1 MLLLIYSPVV
11 IVQCVVGIRFVV
23 EVDDFSIVVVQSG
36 VGFLDVVE
44 VVVFSAD
51 GVLCLD
57 FVMSVVVVG
66 VVVVIVGAL
75 VVVAIHILQ

>member
-23 EVDDFSIVVVQSG
+23 EVDDFSIVVVQSD

-51 GVLCLD
+51 VVLCLD

>member
-1 MLLLIYSPVV
+1 M
-11 IVQCVVGIRFVV
+11 
-23 EVDDFSIVVVQSG
+23 
-36 VGFLDVVE
+36 GFLDVVE

-51 GVLCLD
+51 VVLCLD
-57 FVMSVVVVG
+57 FVMSVVAVG